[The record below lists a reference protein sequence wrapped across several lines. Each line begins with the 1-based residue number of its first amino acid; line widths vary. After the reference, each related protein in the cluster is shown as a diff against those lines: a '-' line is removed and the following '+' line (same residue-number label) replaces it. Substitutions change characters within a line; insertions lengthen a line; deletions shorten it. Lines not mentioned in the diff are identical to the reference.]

1 MIIKRPDRSS
11 ADVMLRP
18 RVDTAIEIGYY
29 CHKGL
34 LPHVLRSLIGGEG
47 ALQERAIDLDTSAE

>member
-47 ALQERAIDLDTSAE
+47 ALQERAMI